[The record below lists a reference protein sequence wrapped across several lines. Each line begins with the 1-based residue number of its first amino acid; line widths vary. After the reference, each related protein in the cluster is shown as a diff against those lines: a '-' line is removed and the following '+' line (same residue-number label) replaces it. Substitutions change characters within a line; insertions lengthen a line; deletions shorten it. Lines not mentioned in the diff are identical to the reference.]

1 MANYHFIGI
10 GGIGMSALAA
20 MCRAQGDVVT
30 GSDRGYAQRANNRI
44 FAPLEA
50 AGVRIFPQDGSFIKE
65 THPDFLVW
73 STAIEEDNPDF
84 AAGKDIPWLHRS
96 ELLRNMIGAFPG
108 VSIAV
113 TGSCGKSSVT
123 AYLAE
128 SLDYLN
134 LKPDCLNGALVKRFI
149 AADNAGNYRRGE
161 GKFLVFESDESDKS
175 LLGYQADYAIV
186 LNLGCDHYDTA
197 ELGRVFGT
205 FLSRTRR
212 GAVVEEH
219 VFEAVKNFL
228 PPELPV
234 KVFGYGANCDY
245 RLEAYE
251 VREHLPFAKFAGMPE
266 IALPQSGH
274 HTALNALSV
283 LAMLEMIGVERH
295 AALKSLEFFD
305 GVWRRSDSH
314 GKTACGAR
322 IFDDYAH
329 NPEKIR
335 ACLEAMREITP
346 GRLFA
351 VYQPHGY
358 GPFGFMRDTLLEY
371 LDQDLRKS
379 DRFYLC
385 EPYYAGGTS
394 SFRPTAREVL
404 ADWTSRAKNPERF
417 IEVASR
423 DTLRKELLANLK
435 SDDTVV
441 IMGARDNS
449 LSDFAES
456 FRDAPNL

>member
-1 MANYHFIGI
+1 MSCYHFIGI

-20 MCRAQGDVVT
+20 MCRANGDVVT
-30 GSDRGYAQRANNRI
+30 GSDRGYGQCANNRI
-44 FAPLEA
+44 FEPLEK
-50 AGVRIFPQDGSFIKE
+50 AGITIFPQDGSFIRS
-65 THPDFLVW
+65 TRPDFLVW
-73 STAIEEDNPDF
+73 SSAIEEDNPDL
-84 AAGKDIPWLHRS
+84 AAAPGIPRLHRA
-96 ELLRNMIGAFPG
+96 ELLRKLIGEFPG

-128 SLDYLN
+128 ALDN
-134 LKPDCLNGALVKRFI
+134 LELAPDCLNGALVKRFI
-149 AADNAGNYRRGE
+149 RRENAGNYQRGS
-161 GKFLVFESDESDKS
+161 GRYFVFESDESDKS
-175 LLGYQADYAIV
+175 LLGYQADYAVV

-219 VFEAVKNFL
+219 VFEAVKSFL

-234 KVFGYGANCDY
+234 RIFGVGDSCDY
-245 RLEAYE
+245 RLESYA
-251 VREHLPFAKFAGMPE
+251 VRDHVPYAKFAGMPE
-266 IALPQSGH
+266 VALPQSGH
-274 HTALNALSV
+274 HVAMNALSV
-283 LAMLEMIGVERH
+283 LAMLEMLGVDRA
-295 AALKSLEFFD
+295 AALNALTVFD

-314 GKTACGAR
+314 GTTKCGAK

-346 GRLFA
+346 GRIFA

-371 LDQDLRKS
+371 LDGDLREK

-394 SFRPTAREVL
+394 SFKPTAHEVL
-404 ADWTSRAKNPERF
+404 ADWQTRVKHPARF

-423 DTLRKELLANLK
+423 ETLQKALLAELKKGDTL
-435 SDDTVV
+435 V

-456 FRDAPNL
+456 FRDA

>member
-30 GSDRGYAQRANNRI
+30 GSDRGYAQRANSRI

-50 AGVRIFPQDGSFIKE
+50 AGIRIFPQDGSFVRE

-73 STAIEEDNPDF
+73 SSAIEEDNPDF
-84 AAGKDIPWLHRS
+84 AAGKNIPRLHRA
-96 ELLRNMIGAFPG
+96 ELLRDLIGKFSGA
-108 VSIAV
+108 SIAV

-123 AYLAE
+123 AYLACA
-128 SLDYLN
+128 LDYLN
-134 LKPDCLNGALVKRFI
+134 LDPDCLNGALVKRFI
-149 AADNAGNYRRGE
+149 TEDNAGNYHRGA

-175 LLGYQADYAIV
+175 LLQYQADYAIV
-186 LNLGCDHYDTA
+186 LNMGCDHYDTA

-219 VFEAVKNFL
+219 VFEAVKEYL

-234 KVFGYGANCDY
+234 KVFGEGKNCDY
-245 RLEAYE
+245 HLESYK
-251 VREHLPFAKFAGMPE
+251 VRDHRPFAKISGMPE
-266 IALPQSGH
+266 VALPQSGH
-274 HTALNALSV
+274 HVAWNALSV
-283 LAMLEMIGVERH
+283 LAMLEMIGVERG

-314 GKTACGAR
+314 GTTPCGAK

-346 GRLFA
+346 GRIFA

-371 LDQDLRKS
+371 LDADLRKD

-394 SFRPTAREVL
+394 SFRPTAHEVL
-404 ADWTSRAKNPERF
+404 SDWRSRARHPERF
-417 IEVASR
+417 FEVASR
-423 DTLRKELLANLK
+423 DTLRAEILAMLK
-435 SDDTVV
+435 PGDTVV

-456 FRDAPNL
+456 FRR